1 MRGVYFVYLKSA
13 TTRGD
18 SGAKTEV
25 SHWKCFSLAVR
36 RGLAD
41 SIDKKPQ
48 VAGLLFLQMVAGRA
62 FFVGYP
68 VFVPGFGFQR
78 VLNDLESLSRA
89 MFPIWAKECL
99 SNSISQDYLRYR
111 WLLRY
116 VGRVKTRWGWVVN
129 RKAAPRMSKP
139 ISGRSSLWG
148 LLPRIAKEPGALP
161 GSWIHG
167 GRYKI

>member
-1 MRGVYFVYLKSA
+1 MQQQGEILARKPRCPTGNASVWRFAVDWRILS
-13 TTRGD
+13 TRNPRKQD
-18 SGAKTEV
+18 CSFCK
-25 SHWKCFSLAVR
+25 WL
-36 RGLAD
+36 
-41 SIDKKPQ
+41 Q
-48 VAGLLFLQMVAGRA
+48 VEHSSWDT
-62 FFVGYP
+62 P

-78 VLNDLESLSRA
+78 VLNDLERLSRA

-116 VGRVKTRWGWVVN
+116 VGRVKTRWGWVAN

>member
-1 MRGVYFVYLKSA
+1 MLQFGGSPRIGGFYQQETPGSRLALSA
-13 TTRGD
+13 SGCRSSILRGD
-18 SGAKTEV
+18 T
-25 SHWKCFSLAVR
+25 
-36 RGLAD
+36 
-41 SIDKKPQ
+41 
-48 VAGLLFLQMVAGRA
+48 
-62 FFVGYP
+62 P
-68 VFVPGFGFQR
+68 VFAPGFGIQR
-78 VLNDLESLSRA
+78 VLNDLERLSRA

-99 SNSISQDYLRYR
+99 SNSISQVYFRYC

-116 VGRVKTRWGWVVN
+116 VGRVKTRWGWVAN

-139 ISGRSSLWG
+139 IPGRPSLWG